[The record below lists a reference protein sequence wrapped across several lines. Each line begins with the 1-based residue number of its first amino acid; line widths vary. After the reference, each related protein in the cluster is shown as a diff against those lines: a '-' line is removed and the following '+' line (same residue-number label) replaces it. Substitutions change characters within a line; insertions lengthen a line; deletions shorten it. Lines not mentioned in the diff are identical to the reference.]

1 MAKAVASVGLDRTP
15 PFPRSLSTVKGARM
29 ELCRLYR
36 ELRRGEVD
44 PLIAG
49 RAAHI
54 LGLLIRSSTDFTIEE
69 RVAKLEAS
77 LAPTAGPNG
86 STRTGARP

>member
-1 MAKAVASVGLDRTP
+1 LR
-15 PFPRSLSTVKGARM
+15 TVKGARN

-44 PLIAG
+44 PQVAG

-54 LGLLIRSSTDFTIEE
+54 LSLLIRSGTDYELEE
-69 RVAKLEAS
+69 RVERLEAQVEAS
-77 LAPTAGPNG
+77 KPNG
-86 STRTGARP
+86 HARPGARL